1 MAGLAWWERAWSGGH
16 DGVQHKMLDT
26 GFGAAAS
33 GAQKEWSWWR
43 AGPAGTR
50 VWLVRGGVWRVDL
63 GGRTDGHW
71 VQIEVGRAVMQWP
84 RKGDGEFGFEC
95 VSLRCFPGQR
105 NVVWEA
111 HFPRFWWFL
120 VATLS
125 EALFGRRAEE
135 RPCPTHSRERMVGF
149 HAPAGEGF

>member
-1 MAGLAWWERAWSGGH
+1 MCWPYWDSGVVGEGWS
-16 DGVQHKMLDT
+16 T
-26 GFGAAAS
+26 
-33 GAQKEWSWWR
+33 E
-43 AGPAGTR
+43 
-50 VWLVRGGVWRVDL
+50 GGVRRDL

-71 VQIEVGRAVMQWP
+71 VQLEVGRAVMRWP
-84 RKGDGEFGFEC
+84 RKSDGEFGFEC

-111 HFPRFWWFL
+111 HFPSFWWFL

-125 EALFGRRAEE
+125 EAHFGRRAEE